1 MKFFTKYSLFANVLS
16 IIIIIFAMLY
26 ISYNALDGAKP
37 LKSKQQKNRVELK
50 AFDFTYNKY
59 DVKGNLATNF
69 FSKELRRYIN
79 QDLFMIDL
87 TEKSYDS
94 KTGKLQ
100 WQVKSKYG
108 YIQQFIGQNLTHLYD
123 GVDSI
128 IYTNDNSVDS
138 QNNKKSDSTSLDKIF
153 IKTSEM
159 FYNSGS
165 KDFYNARFTKM
176 YDPETGN
183 NTTGIGVTGNSNSKV
198 IRLGQNV
205 RSYYA
210 SS

>member
-16 IIIIIFAMLY
+16 IVIIILAMLY

-37 LKSKQQKNRVELK
+37 LKTSQQKNRVELK
-50 AFDFTYNKY
+50 AYDFTYNKY
-59 DVKGNLATNF
+59 DVKGNLVTNY

-79 QDLFMIDL
+79 QDLFMINL
-87 TEKSYDS
+87 TEKSYDD

-108 YIQQFIGQNLTHLYD
+108 YIQQFTGQNLTHLYD
-123 GVDSI
+123 GVDAI
-128 IYTNDNSVDS
+128 IYTSNDSSGNQTNEGKNS
-138 QNNKKSDSTSLDKIF
+138 SLDRIF

-183 NTTGIGVTGNSNSKV
+183 NTTGIGVFGNSDSKV

>member
-16 IIIIIFAMLY
+16 IVIIIVAMLY

-37 LKSKQQKNRVELK
+37 LKSSQQKNRVELK
-50 AFDFTYNKY
+50 AYDFTYNKY
-59 DVKGNLATNF
+59 DVKGNLVTNY

-79 QDLFMIDL
+79 QDLFMINL
-87 TEKSYDS
+87 TEKSYDD

-108 YIQQFIGQNLTHLYD
+108 YIQQFTGQNLTHLYD
-123 GVDSI
+123 GVDAI
-128 IYTNDNSVDS
+128 IYTSNDSSGNQTNEGKNS
-138 QNNKKSDSTSLDKIF
+138 SLDRIF

-183 NTTGIGVTGNSNSKV
+183 NTTGIGVSGNSDSKV

>member
-16 IIIIIFAMLY
+16 IVIIILAMLY

-37 LKSKQQKNRVELK
+37 LKSSQQKNRVELK
-50 AFDFTYNKY
+50 AYDFTYNKY
-59 DVKGNLATNF
+59 DVKGNLVTNY

-79 QDLFMIDL
+79 QDLFMINL
-87 TEKSYDS
+87 TEKSYDD

-108 YIQQFIGQNLTHLYD
+108 YIQQFTGQNLTHLYD
-123 GVDSI
+123 GVDAI
-128 IYTNDNSVDS
+128 IYTSNDSSGNQTNEGKNS
-138 QNNKKSDSTSLDKIF
+138 SLDRIF

-183 NTTGIGVTGNSNSKV
+183 NTTGIGVSGNSDSKV

>member
-16 IIIIIFAMLY
+16 IVIIILAMLY

-37 LKSKQQKNRVELK
+37 LKTSQQKNRVELK
-50 AFDFTYNKY
+50 AYDFTYNKY
-59 DVKGNLATNF
+59 DVKGNLVTNY

-79 QDLFMIDL
+79 QDLFMISL
-87 TEKSYDS
+87 TEKSYDD

-108 YIQQFIGQNLTHLYD
+108 YIQQFTGQNLTHLYD
-123 GVDSI
+123 GVDAI
-128 IYTNDNSVDS
+128 IYTSNDSSGNQTNEGKNS
-138 QNNKKSDSTSLDKIF
+138 SLDRIF

-183 NTTGIGVTGNSNSKV
+183 NTTGIGVSGNSDSKV

>member
-16 IIIIIFAMLY
+16 IVIIILAMLY

-37 LKSKQQKNRVELK
+37 LKTSQQKNRVELK
-50 AFDFTYNKY
+50 AYDFTYNKY
-59 DVKGNLATNF
+59 DVKGNLVTNY

-79 QDLFMIDL
+79 QDLFMINL
-87 TEKSYDS
+87 TEKSYDD

-108 YIQQFIGQNLTHLYD
+108 YIQQFTGQNLTHLYD
-123 GVDSI
+123 GVDAI
-128 IYTNDNSVDS
+128 MYTSNDSSGNQTEEDKNS
-138 QNNKKSDSTSLDKIF
+138 SLDRIF

-183 NTTGIGVTGNSNSKV
+183 NTTGIGASGNSDAKV
-198 IRLGQNV
+198 IKLGQNV

>member
-16 IIIIIFAMLY
+16 IVIIILAMLY

-37 LKSKQQKNRVELK
+37 LKTSQQKNRVELK
-50 AFDFTYNKY
+50 AYDFTYNKY
-59 DVKGNLATNF
+59 DVKGNLVTNY

-79 QDLFMIDL
+79 QDLFMINL
-87 TEKSYDS
+87 TEKSYDD

-108 YIQQFIGQNLTHLYD
+108 YIQQFTGQNLTHLYD
-123 GVDSI
+123 GVDAI
-128 IYTNDNSVDS
+128 MYTSNDSSGNQAKEGKNS
-138 QNNKKSDSTSLDKIF
+138 SLDRIF

-183 NTTGIGVTGNSNSKV
+183 NTTGIGASGNSDAKV
-198 IRLGQNV
+198 IKLGQNV